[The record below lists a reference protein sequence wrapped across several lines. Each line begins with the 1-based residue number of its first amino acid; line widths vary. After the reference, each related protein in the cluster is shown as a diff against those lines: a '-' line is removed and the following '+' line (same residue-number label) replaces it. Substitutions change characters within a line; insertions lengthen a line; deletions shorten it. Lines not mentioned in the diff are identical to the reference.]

1 MKSIGEREYTSDVMV
16 YLAEELIEQVRI
28 VEAADTYQYLQD
40 RWPYAPENPTYQ
52 KKLAEL
58 WLNEGEVELYM
69 DQMKILTD
77 RYAENGEWWV
87 QNRNNPEAQDIA
99 RGYVEASLLD
109 VAYNQFNRAYESME
123 PTDFQLP

>member
-1 MKSIGEREYTSDVMV
+1 MV

-52 KKLAEL
+52 RRSWRRL

-69 DQMKILTD
+69 DQMKVLTD

-87 QNRNNPEAQDIA
+87 QKIETIPKPKT
-99 RGYVEASLLD
+99 SLVD
-109 VAYNQFNRAYESME
+109 
-123 PTDFQLP
+123 T